1 MSGLKV
7 KFTGGRQAVERIGA
21 IPEKSKAVLVMALND
36 TVETL
41 RAQFLREIGGEVNI
55 KRTLLRERVR
65 ITRATRGRLVARLW
79 AVRRGLVLSHFPH
92 KQVWTKGKN
101 GKRKRAGVRVN
112 VGGTAKVLKNAFIV
126 ESAGSSRTNGLIF
139 VRYGPK
145 RSAAER
151 KGNGPW
157 GYDLLQ
163 QRIRALYG
171 PSPSQI
177 LETRKPDFQAEGQRI
192 LRDEVVRQ
200 LKRAD
205 L

>member
-1 MSGLKV
+1 MSGVKV
-7 KFTGGRQAVERIGA
+7 KLTGGREAVERLGA

-41 RAQFLREIGGEVNI
+41 RAQFLREIGSDVNI
-55 KRTLLRERVR
+55 KRNLLRERVR

-79 AVRRGLVLSHFPH
+79 AVKRGLVLSHFPH
-92 KQVWTKGKN
+92 KQVWTKGKS

-126 ESAGSSRTNGLIF
+126 STLGSDSTNGLIF

-145 RSAAER
+145 RTAAER
-151 KGNGPW
+151 KGQGAY
-157 GYDLLQ
+157 GSDLLQ

-192 LRDEVVRQ
+192 LVDEVERQ